1 MADQQLE
8 NYMNKNYYIVTN
20 FSGIKVGDYLYILEN
35 GKPQKIKCFNVAE
48 YSVAKQGYGAGADK
62 YKKLSFVRVS
72 NDNTT
77 IINDKGEKLAEF
89 NDKNE
94 IITNEKDTCVYK
106 YKKYAF
112 EPPELINV
120 SGKNLFLMLCNNNNN
135 NNEKFYSQKISI
147 NITSG
152 FLQGKK
158 TGSEPENI
166 VFWKKKLLSTITGA
180 TSASTYYPNNGFGGK
195 RKKTKRRSQIR
206 RKTKKQRKHK

>member
-1 MADQQLE
+1 MANQQLE

-35 GKPQKIKCFNVAE
+35 GKPQKIKCFNIIE
-48 YSVAKQGYGAGADK
+48 YGVAKQGYGNFNK
-62 YKKLSFVRVS
+62 TKKLSFVRVS
-72 NDNTT
+72 NDNKT
-77 IINDKGEKLAEF
+77 
-89 NDKNE
+89 
-94 IITNEKDTCVYK
+94 ITNEKDTCVHK
-106 YKKYAF
+106 YKKNAVD
-112 EPPELINV
+112 PPELINV
-120 SGKNLFLMLCNNNNN
+120 SGKNLFLQVCENN

-158 TGSEPENI
+158 EYSQPSEI
-166 VFWKKKLLSTITGA
+166 VFWKKKLLSTITRA

-206 RKTKKQRKHK
+206 RKTKMQRKTRHYK

>member
-1 MADQQLE
+1 MANQQLE

-35 GKPQKIKCFNVAE
+35 GKPQKIKCFNIIE
-48 YSVAKQGYGAGADK
+48 YGVAKQGYGNFNK
-62 YKKLSFVRVS
+62 TKKLSFVRVS
-72 NDNTT
+72 NDNKT
-77 IINDKGEKLAEF
+77 
-89 NDKNE
+89 
-94 IITNEKDTCVYK
+94 ITNEKDTCDYK
-106 YKKYAF
+106 YKQY
-112 EPPELINV
+112 ESQPPELINV
-120 SGKNLFLMLCNNNNN
+120 SGKNLFLQVCENN

-158 TGSEPENI
+158 EYSQPSEI

-206 RKTKKQRKHK
+206 RKTKMQRKTRHYK

>member
-35 GKPQKIKCFNVAE
+35 GKPQKIKCFNINE
-48 YSVAKQGYGAGADK
+48 YRVAKQGYGNFNK
-62 YKKLSFVRVS
+62 TKKLSFVRVS
-72 NDNTT
+72 NDNKT

-94 IITNEKDTCVYK
+94 IITNEKDTCVDK
-106 YKKYAF
+106 LKYAF
-112 EPPELINV
+112 EPELINV
-120 SGKNLFLMLCNNNNN
+120 SGKKLFLIPCNNDNNNN

-158 TGSEPENI
+158 EYSQPIEI

-180 TSASTYYPNNGFGGK
+180 TSASTFGGK
-195 RKKTKRRSQIR
+195 RKKTKRRRQTRKRSR
-206 RKTKKQRKHK
+206 RYRKKQT